1 MDEERGRFLLSLR
14 PSHLRLVHRLSG
26 EEEEVRKTLATRLQ
40 GYLEERDAVLEAM
53 ATATGGEEN
62 CICLNDTE
70 STVVESYLAW
80 GCWGQRCLNK

>member
-14 PSHLRLVHRLSG
+14 PSHLRLVHCLTG
-26 EEEEVRKTLATRLQ
+26 GEEEVRKTLAARLQ

-62 CICLNDTE
+62 WICLAYDIM
-70 STVVESYLAW
+70 VRIV
-80 GCWGQRCLNK
+80 Q

>member
-14 PSHLRLVHRLSG
+14 PSHLRLVHRLSV

-62 CICLNDTE
+62 CICLTNDTIGRAQWE
-70 STVVESYLAW
+70 VTYLGDVGAK
-80 GCWGQRCLNK
+80 GV